1 MEPNLSKIKNKINLK
16 ESYSLINN
24 NKSDINLNS
33 YRNSGQKLLSTNKKT
48 QNGNFTIDSDNN
60 KVLFFSEEENKNLH
74 NLSKDIRIQNKI
86 LEIYKKWI
94 STLLSVIDNNKINKE
109 YNDIGTPIQQN
120 LEEIEKLKEENLKIK
135 TKIIN
140 QKMSNENLEDI
151 LEKKQKMQ
159 NMIIKEFNEKDKNKE
174 EKKEKEKEQLVENVQ
189 MLANELDEINENNKN
204 LNDKIMKDKK
214 LSNIYNLVNLRN
226 QLKQENKLYKKIVV
240 LKNRKNYIELKQ
252 TLQNNND
259 NTIDRK
265 ELRNKRLFSINANSN
280 KKYGALGP
288 ISRCGDYK
296 LEQEEN
302 IHSNGNIFFCGL

>member
-1 MEPNLSKIKNKINLK
+1 MEYTKNKINK
-16 ESYSLINN
+16 IHKNPNSRADHRKVNHYVNSN
-24 NKSDINLNS
+24 NKSS
-33 YRNSGQKLLSTNKKT
+33 KYFLSSEKKS
-48 QNGNFTIDSDNN
+48 QNQNYTIDSDNN
-60 KVLFFSEEENKNLH
+60 KIITFNEEENEHYKNLA
-74 NLSKDIRIQNKI
+74 NNIRIQNKI
-86 LEIYKKWI
+86 LDIYQKWI
-94 STLLSVIDNNKINKE
+94 NTLISVIDNNKINGS
-109 YNDIGTPIQQN
+109 YNDIGTPIQEN
-120 LEEIEKLKEENLKIK
+120 LEYIEKLKEENFKLKEL
-135 TKIIN
+135 IIN
-140 QKMSNENLEDI
+140 QKIQNENKQTN
-151 LEKKQKMQ
+151 LEKKQKSE
-159 NMIIKEFNEKDKNKE
+159 NMIIKDFNEKELKDND
-174 EKKEKEKEQLVENVQ
+174 EKMKLEKQQLIDNVQ
-189 MLANELDEINENNKN
+189 LLANELDEINENNKN